1 MALEIIYW
9 LQDVREHMRVSRRRK
24 TLRQPGRGFDY
35 TDDKFRDVVQRVVS
49 RIHPRRMRLR
59 VTEVIQETPTAKTF
73 RFERTD
79 GPLPPFRP
87 GQYVN
92 VFVDVDGVLTSR
104 PYSIASALPLSSPS
118 LGEKEIPL
126 SSPPLVGKEPPLSSP
141 PMGGK
146 EGGSETLELT
156 VRDRPGGFVA
166 PYLLNEVQVGDELE
180 TTGPA
185 GYFYHE
191 PLIDGDDLVFLAGGS
206 GITPFMS
213 IIRDVFGRGEVT
225 SPLHIYLLYG
235 SRVPDDVIYGD
246 ELAALAAGH
255 PNFDYALVISEP
267 PPGYEGDREGDHKG
281 DPRGRPYLTG
291 FLDANLIREQVGDP
305 STGSPPR
312 VLAVAGQAVV
322 GKTFYVCGP
331 NVMYD
336 FCLAALEELGVPA
349 YKIKR
354 ELYGPP
360 ADVTQ
365 EPGWP
370 EGLSADTVFY
380 VEVVGRGMIRAPAGE
395 PLLNTLERYGIVVET
410 VCRSGACSACRA
422 RLLSGRVFMPAHTGL
437 RESDRQHG
445 YIHTCVAYPLENLRI
460 RL

>member
-1 MALEIIYW
+1 MEILYW
-9 LQDVREHMRVSRRRK
+9 LQDVREHLRVLQRRRA
-24 TLRQPGRGFDY
+24 LRQPGRGTDY
-35 TDDKFRDVVQRVVS
+35 TQDKDTVQRVVS

-59 VTEVIQETPTAKTF
+59 VVEIIQETATTKTF

-104 PYSIASALPLSSPS
+104 PYSIAS
-118 LGEKEIPL
+118 
-126 SSPPLVGKEPPLSSP
+126 PP
-141 PMGGK
+141 
-146 EGGSETLELT
+146 GSDTLELT
-156 VRDRPGGFVA
+156 VRDKPGGFVA

-185 GYFYHE
+185 GNFYHE
-191 PLIDGDDLVFLAGGS
+191 PLIDGDELVFLAGGS

-213 IIRDVFGRGEVT
+213 IIRDTFQRDR
-225 SPLHIYLLYG
+225 PLKIHLLYG

-246 ELAALAAGH
+246 GLAELAASH
-255 PNFDYALVISEP
+255 PNFDYVLVISEP
-267 PPGYEGDREGDHKG
+267 PPGYDG
-281 DPRGRPYLTG
+281 LTG

-305 STGSPPR
+305 STGS
-312 VLAVAGQAVV
+312 GQALA
-322 GKTFYVCGP
+322 GKTFYFCGP
-331 NVMYD
+331 NVMCD
-336 FCLAALEELGVPA
+336 FCLTALEELGVPPHR
-349 YKIKR
+349 IRR

-360 ADVTQ
+360 ADVAK

-370 EGLSADTVFY
+370 EGLSADTVFS
-380 VEVVGRGMIRAPAGE
+380 VEVVGQKTIHAPAGE
-395 PLLNTLERYGIVVET
+395 PLLNTLERYGLVVPA
-410 VCRSGACSACRA
+410 VCRSGECSACRI

-437 RESDRQHG
+437 RESDQQHG
-445 YIHTCVAYPLENLRI
+445 YIHACVSYPLEDLRI